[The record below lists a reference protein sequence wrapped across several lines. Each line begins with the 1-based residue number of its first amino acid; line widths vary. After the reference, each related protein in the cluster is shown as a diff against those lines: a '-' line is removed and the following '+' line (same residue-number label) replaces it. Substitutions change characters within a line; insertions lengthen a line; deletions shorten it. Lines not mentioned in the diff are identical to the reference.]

1 MHCGEREKTVP
12 HDDYFLI
19 FSQFC
24 FVDGYQFF
32 KSLLHI
38 FHPMEVFA
46 LLNICSVSLLSLVL
60 YFQLVAQELSLR
72 VLRATD
78 EKSKMKTLK

>member
-1 MHCGEREKTVP
+1 MLWSEREKTVP
-12 HDDYFLI
+12 HDDNFLI
-19 FSQFC
+19 FFQFC
-24 FVDGYQFF
+24 FVDDLYQF

-60 YFQLVAQELSLR
+60 DFQPVAQE
-72 VLRATD
+72 
-78 EKSKMKTLK
+78 